1 MIPDNLTPAQAEA
14 IDDLL
19 HNLDLIGARP
29 LQCEIDW
36 VLRGGPH
43 VGIDT
48 LGRSVGSTTH
58 AHL

>member
-36 VLRGGPH
+36 TLAQCRG
-43 VGIDT
+43 
-48 LGRSVGSTTH
+48 
-58 AHL
+58 